1 MLSMEKE
8 VAVVRAN
15 IYFLEQGVSL
25 LSSISNEEYSFNNGK
40 YFNSGIGRHFRHI
53 IDHYLSF
60 IHYSNNKI
68 NYDQRDR
75 DVELE
80 VNRKLA
86 VSTFRSII
94 ESLEKFEIT
103 PDLIDRKIKVKSNE
117 GVTDLNSPWSESSV
131 RRELQ
136 FLISHT
142 VHHYALIG
150 IILKTMDVYIPE
162 NFGKAPSTLKHE
174 LRNERIKAS

>member
-80 VNRKLA
+80 VNRK
-86 VSTFRSII
+86 
-94 ESLEKFEIT
+94 
-103 PDLIDRKIKVKSNE
+103 IKVKSNE